1 MPDDVA
7 KFYIASVD
15 IRSHGDEAR
24 RRRDKPTASPAKLR
38 NKWVTLTKKQGAFAI
53 LPLETASQ
61 KAAKQRDDEFL
72 RQNFEAK
79 RGIQSRK

>member
-15 IRSHGDEAR
+15 IRSHSDEAR

-38 NKWVTLTKKQGAFAI
+38 NKWVTLTKKQGAFAR
-53 LPLETASQ
+53 LPLETALQ
-61 KAAKQRDDEFL
+61 KPANERDEEFL
-72 RQNFEAK
+72 RHFFEAK
-79 RGIQSRK
+79 RVMQS